1 MKALSSIIITIFT
14 AIAVCCTG
22 HAGHTVTIVRG
33 DTIYRGD
40 TLNGKYH
47 GFGVMEY
54 KRKTVYSGEWKGGKR
69 HGHGTVTDST
79 GRTIQGLWNN
89 GKMVSGTRTDSI
101 GTYTGEF
108 DSTFLASGHGIME
121 GPKGKY
127 YNGNWLKDK
136 RSGFGIGTD
145 KTGRIKAGEWKK
157 DTYKGE
163 QLTYTTERIYGI
175 DISRHQH
182 EKGNKKYRI
191 NWNAMRITHLGS
203 LSKKRISGRVDYP
216 ISFVYIKSTE
226 GTTVRNKYYLYD
238 HAQARRHGIHCGSYH
253 FFSLKSSAAKQARHF
268 LRNSRFGKGDL
279 PPMLDVEPTESQI
292 RKAGGTEVMFRMIRT
307 WMQTVKKATGKRPI
321 LYVSQQ
327 FVNKYLPLASD
338 IKNDYP
344 IWIARYGEYK
354 PDVKLIFW
362 QLSPDG
368 RVKGIHGDVDINVFN
383 GYKDKFNQFIIYNS

>member
-1 MKALSSIIITIFT
+1 
-14 AIAVCCTG
+14 
-22 HAGHTVTIVRG
+22 
-33 DTIYRGD
+33 
-40 TLNGKYH
+40 
-47 GFGVMEY
+47 
-54 KRKTVYSGEWKGGKR
+54 
-69 HGHGTVTDST
+69 
-79 GRTIQGLWNN
+79 
-89 GKMVSGTRTDSI
+89 
-101 GTYTGEF
+101 
-108 DSTFLASGHGIME
+108 ME

-182 EKGNKKYRI
+182 EKGKKKYRI

-307 WMQTVKKATGKRPI
+307 
-321 LYVSQQ
+321 
-327 FVNKYLPLASD
+327 
-338 IKNDYP
+338 
-344 IWIARYGEYK
+344 
-354 PDVKLIFW
+354 
-362 QLSPDG
+362 
-368 RVKGIHGDVDINVFN
+368 
-383 GYKDKFNQFIIYNS
+383 